1 MLLCGIVQQKQG
13 EKMKKHKFKIP
24 SWFINKHLLH
34 KVDIHYENE
43 TKRSIAL
50 LDILASKYFN
60 IDNRKKI
67 NQIEVTEEEYQTWYV
82 YFLEYYIDDGSIYVG
97 SKHEKESKRLLKAM
111 VKFFGKPNFDISHR
125 AGAMLSAV
133 RSLINHYGETKALTL
148 AKSLKQMTKQ

>member
-97 SKHEKESKRLLKAM
+97 SEEEKVSKKLLRKM
-111 VKFFGKPNFDISHR
+111 IKFFGKPNFNIDHR
-125 AGAMLSAV
+125 AGAKMNFVRTMVKTMGADKAV
-133 RSLINHYGETKALTL
+133 AVLKEENIIN
-148 AKSLKQMTKQ
+148 

>member
-67 NQIEVTEEEYQTWYV
+67 KK
-82 YFLEYYIDDGSIYVG
+82 L
-97 SKHEKESKRLLKAM
+97 LLKLVDVIEHLLLRLM
-111 VKFFGKPNFDISHR
+111 GWK
-125 AGAMLSAV
+125 
-133 RSLINHYGETKALTL
+133 
-148 AKSLKQMTKQ
+148 

>member
-1 MLLCGIVQQKQG
+1 
-13 EKMKKHKFKIP
+13 MKKHKFKIP

-67 NQIEVTEEEYQTWYV
+67 NQIEITEEEYQTWYV

-97 SKHEKESKRLLKAM
+97 SEEEKVSKKLLRKM
-111 VKFFGKPNFDISHR
+111 IKFFGKPNFNIDHR
-125 AGAMLSAV
+125 AGAKINFVRTMVKTMGADKAV
-133 RSLINHYGETKALTL
+133 AVLKEEKIIN
-148 AKSLKQMTKQ
+148 

>member
-97 SKHEKESKRLLKAM
+97 SEEEKVSKKLLRKM
-111 VKFFGKPNFDISHR
+111 IKFFGKPNFNIDHR
-125 AGAMLSAV
+125 AGAKMNFVRTMVKTMGADKAV
-133 RSLINHYGETKALTL
+133 AVLKEEKIIN
-148 AKSLKQMTKQ
+148 